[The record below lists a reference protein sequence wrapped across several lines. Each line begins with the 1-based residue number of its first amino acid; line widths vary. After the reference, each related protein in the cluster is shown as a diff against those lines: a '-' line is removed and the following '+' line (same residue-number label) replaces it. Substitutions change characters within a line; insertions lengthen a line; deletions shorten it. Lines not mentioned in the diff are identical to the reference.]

1 MKPSGFIHLTPSCRA
16 IGILLVFAG
25 SLTHPVSAVITTGVT
40 NTYNGSLAAN
50 GLGTNGNWS
59 AGAPFNS
66 TGTGAYADLLFT
78 GDSGS
83 TFTGT
88 GGTANL
94 HAESYNVTN
103 GNSYTLQI
111 NSSVAASFRTGA
123 TPNATGSGEL
133 LQTFTNSVS
142 GIAQDL
148 IYLSNGSSLTF
159 NATND
164 GNLVSGNLVIGTPA
178 TFLIRQAG
186 NFNIGTGSTL
196 TINPAISGSLAL
208 NINGSGTTLIN
219 GTNSSTAAINL
230 NGGTLKLGSATA
242 LGTTAGTTTVAS
254 GAVLD
259 LNGRAVGG
267 EPISLSGTGI
277 SSGGALVNTGGAA
290 SLAGTVTLS
299 ANSSIGGAGD
309 ITLGNVAQSG
319 TRALTKVGA
328 GILTLGGTISYTGTT
343 TISEGTL
350 EISGTHNG
358 TGATFVRNGTLEISG
373 THAATAYT
381 VSQVSG
387 EEGEPVLKLS
397 NVNALPS
404 GARIIGADSVLRDGI
419 VDLAVAGDY
428 TMSAY
433 DRGNITFTASG
444 GSPTSLTFT
453 DASIITAG
461 ANSVRTFTNASSDLS
476 IVFASTLDIGGDA
489 AANVAIAGAG
499 NITVAGGVTS
509 TGSGVRGLTKN
520 GGGTLILNGAG
531 SYTGDTN
538 VNDGTLRVN
547 NATGSAT
554 GSGDVNIAAD
564 ATLGGSGII
573 AGATTTLAGTLAP
586 GNSPGA
592 LTIDGGTFALGSGG
606 DYAFEIYDASGDAG
620 IGYDTTQL
628 SNGATLDLGSL
639 TTSSFTI
646 NLQSLASLSPAA
658 SGEATGFNNALAYSW
673 TLFSTGSVISGFDA
687 GDFVINDTGF
697 SNALGGGSF
706 SVGLADSNTDIVV
719 NFTPIPEPR
728 AALLGA
734 LGLLALLRRR
744 RVL

>member
-1 MKPSGFIHLTPSCRA
+1 MKPSGFLHLTPSCRA
-16 IGILLVFAG
+16 IGSLLVFAG
-25 SLTHPVSAVITTGVT
+25 SLTHPAFAVITTGVT

-50 GLGTNGNWS
+50 GLGSNGNWS
-59 AGAPFNS
+59 AGAPFNAN
-66 TGTGAYADLLFT
+66 GTGAYSDLLFT

-123 TPNATGSGEL
+123 TPNATGTGEL

-142 GIAQDL
+142 GVAQDL
-148 IYLSNGSSLTF
+148 VYLANGSSLTF

-164 GNLVSGNLVIGTPA
+164 GNLVSGELVIGTPA
-178 TFLIRQAG
+178 TFIIRQTG
-186 NFNIGTGSTL
+186 NFNIGSGSTL
-196 TINPAISGSLAL
+196 TLNPAISGSFAL

-290 SLAGTVTLS
+290 SLAGTVTLN

-328 GILTLGGTISYTGTT
+328 GTLTLGGTISYTGTT
-343 TISEGTL
+343 TVSQGAL

-358 TGATFVRNGTLEISG
+358 TGATFVRNGMLEISG
-373 THAATAYT
+373 THAGTAYT

-397 NVNALPS
+397 NVTALPA
-404 GARIIGADSVLRDGI
+404 GAKITGADSVLRDGI
-419 VDLAVAGDY
+419 VDLAIAGDY
-428 TMSAY
+428 TLSAY

-461 ANSVRTFTNASSDLS
+461 ANTVRTFTNASSDLS
-476 IVFASTLDIGGDA
+476 IVFASTLDIGGDV
-489 AANVAIAGAG
+489 AANVTIAGAG
-499 NITVAGGVTS
+499 DTTVTGGVTS
-509 TGSGVRGLTKN
+509 TGSGVRGLIKN
-520 GGGTLILNGAG
+520 GGGTLALNSAG
-531 SYTGDTN
+531 SYTGTTH

-547 NATGSAT
+547 NTTGSAT

-573 AGATTTLAGTLAP
+573 AGATTTIAGTLAP

-592 LTIDGGTFALGSGG
+592 LTIDGGTLALGIGG
-606 DYAFEIYDASGDAG
+606 DYAFEIYDALGDAG

-628 SNGATLDLGSL
+628 SNGATLNLGSL
-639 TTSSFTI
+639 ATGSFTI
-646 NLQSLASLSPAA
+646 NLQSLASLSPGA
-658 SGEATGFNNALAYSW
+658 GGDATGFNNASAYSW